1 MQLKSDFKFLRNKV
15 NAMIR
20 SAKRNYYQKKFA
32 EFRSDARKTWSLIN
46 EFRGTSTRHSIDDT
60 MKQKFGG
67 NLCHVVENF
76 NAFFATFPGKARDPP
91 TPIGNTVSSSA
102 LLFPLQETD
111 LHSILFSFKPSKS
124 PGIDKIRLSDLRR
137 NYVSLKAVLLF
148 MLNGFIEAKSIPDDL
163 KTSIVRPLYK
173 GGAKNNIENYRPI
186 SILPIIVQILEKH
199 VFPVMTSFLDKFNI
213 LSPTQFGFVH
223 GKGTQP
229 LLEDFSDYLYS
240 GFDNNV
246 VTSTL
251 FLDVSKA
258 FDTVS
263 HSLLLRKLHSIGFR
277 GTFFF
282 FF

>member
-1 MQLKSDFKFLRNKV
+1 
-15 NAMIR
+15 
-20 SAKRNYYQKKFA
+20 
-32 EFRSDARKTWSLIN
+32 
-46 EFRGTSTRHSIDDT
+46 
-60 MKQKFGG
+60 MKQNFGG

-76 NAFFATFPGKARDPP
+76 NAFFATFSGQTRDPP
-91 TPIGNTVSSSA
+91 TPIGNAVSSSA

-124 PGIDKIRLSDLRR
+124 PGIDNIRLSDLRR

-199 VFPVMTSFLDKFNI
+199 VFQVMTSFLDKFNI